1 MSSPL
6 IVLERTVALHA
17 ALDGAG
23 IAHAVGGAL
32 ALGYH
37 VSEPRGTRDID
48 LNVSIDPDDPQALF
62 DALPAGPRWS
72 HVDVERA
79 CRDGQVRLFWPV
91 DDGLGPP
98 IPVDLFLP
106 QHELH
111 GVVAGRVEL
120 VPMLDTAVPILSA
133 TDLTI
138 FKALFD
144 RPKDWGDIEA
154 LLHFGKVDEAEVV
167 HWLALIVGSGDD
179 RITRLTALAEQV
191 RHPPKEL
198 PVTAVLFGRRKPRLG
213 D

>member
-6 IVLERTVALHA
+6 VVLERAVALSQ

-23 IAHAVGGAL
+23 LPHAIGGAL

-48 LNVSIDPDDPQALF
+48 VNVTVDPDDAQRLF
-62 DALPAGPRWS
+62 DNLPPQVQWSRADVDRAG
-72 HVDVERA
+72 
-79 CRDGQVRLFWPV
+79 RDGQVRLFWPV
-91 DDGLGPP
+91 LDELPL
-98 IPVDLFLP
+98 PVDLFLP

-111 GVVAGRVEL
+111 GVVAGRSEL
-120 VPMLDTAVPILSA
+120 VPMLDAWVPVLSA

-144 RPKDWGDIEA
+144 RRKDWGDIEA
-154 LLHFGKVDEAEVV
+154 LLRFGKVDQQEVTR
-167 HWLALIVGSGDD
+167 WLSSIVGADDD
-179 RITRLTALAEQV
+179 RLSRFIALG
-191 RHPPKEL
+191 KEVARPTGDV
-198 PVTAVLFGRRKPRLG
+198 PVAAVMFGRRRPRLG